1 MTEETP
7 DQTGAEQGSSDP
19 GAPGSAAEDVP
30 GSGSGE
36 QPSQEELRARLEEQ
50 LRNLRVQDLIVES
63 VVSVLNLT
71 ARRIAKEDERDLEQ
85 GRIGIEAIRAWVDL
99 LPEEAAN
106 QIRQA
111 LSELQLLYA
120 QAETQNV
127 RRRLEKEKQDA
138 SAYAAT
144 GFARD
149 ILSVAD
155 NLARALASFPESLRD
170 NVAISAP

>member
-1 MTEETP
+1 VME
-7 DQTGAEQGSSDP
+7 A
-19 GAPGSAAEDVP
+19 
-30 GSGSGE
+30 SGPEPPEGTAE

-85 GRIGIEAIRAWVDL
+85 GRIGIEAVRAWVGL

-120 QAETQNV
+120 QAAEGGQPGGDPSAPGGGV
-127 RRRLEKEKQDA
+127 EEVPGGGAGERAQDA
-138 SAYAAT
+138 PGGGSEQPMPQPGRPT
-144 GFARD
+144 RPGEPPPR
-149 ILSVAD
+149 LWTPGS
-155 NLARALASFPESLRD
+155 S
-170 NVAISAP
+170 